1 MGDRDEGKI
10 FNEQAGNVYASN
22 TKKNTEDP
30 YQQHSEKLC
39 SVVYRCI
46 VSRNDALLPHT
57 TDAFPST
64 IRNAKAENRANVCA
78 PTIKLEK
85 TAGPMV
91 EKFLE
96 KQTYRES
103 ASPCT
108 PADRPRTPRRLLT
121 GG

>member
-96 KQTYRES
+96 KTDVPGVGKPVYPLLIARGPPG
-103 ASPCT
+103 AS
-108 PADRPRTPRRLLT
+108 
-121 GG
+121 